1 MPFLGGFQEGID
13 TCFAR
18 ATVSCPAGVFL
29 LMVEPAPMYE
39 PLAMRTGA
47 TSVAS
52 EPMKQSSSMMV
63 RLLVA
68 PS

>member
-1 MPFLGGFQEGID
+1 
-13 TCFAR
+13 
-18 ATVSCPAGVFL
+18 
-29 LMVEPAPMYE
+29 MVEPAPMYA

-52 EPMKQSSSMMV
+52 EPMKQSSSITV
-63 RLLVA
+63 RCLFA